1 MNNVT
6 NGHTK
11 GHVEEARSESTRGG
25 PVFTPYVDIVET
37 DRELLM
43 MADLPG
49 VRSEDVD
56 LQFEKGELILHA
68 RVHRRMPETPYVKEY
83 DEGDF
88 YRVFSVH
95 ESIDASRIEAQCKNG
110 VLSVKL
116 PKLEAARTR
125 QIKVCTG

>member
-1 MNNVT
+1 MNNLNNVQ
-6 NGHTK
+6 TK
-11 GHVEEARSESTRGG
+11 GRAEEARAESTRGG
-25 PVFTPYVDIVET
+25 VVFTPHVDILET
-37 DRELLM
+37 DGELLM

-56 LQFEKGELILHA
+56 LHFEKGELILQA
-68 RVHRRMPETPYVKEY
+68 RVRRRMPESPLMKEY

-116 PKLEAARTR
+116 PKMEAARPR
-125 QIKVCTG
+125 QIKVQTC